1 MKLVFATHNLHKFE
15 EVRTMM
21 PLGIELLNLNDIGC
35 FEDIPETASTI
46 EGNAQIK
53 MEYVKEHYG
62 FDCFAD
68 DTGLEVTILNGAPGV
83 YSARYAGPE
92 KDDRKNMEQLLLAL
106 KDAAD
111 RSAQFKTVIA
121 LCFRG
126 QTTLITGICRGE
138 ITQAPMG
145 NKGFGYDP
153 IFCPEGGATTFAQMS
168 QEEKATIGHRGRAI
182 RQLLAVLSASIDA

>member
-92 KDDRKNMEQLLLAL
+92 KDDRKNMQQLLLAL

-153 IFCPEGGATTFAQMS
+153 IFCPEGGATTFAQMN